1 MRGTFN
7 KMYGRILDL
16 LDISVKT
23 PVISALAQF
32 WSSDLHCFELPNLDL
47 VPTIEEYMRMTRLP
61 IDDNIGVYSYRGR
74 YVDERKIAKLIGLHP
89 DQLKF
94 EKRGAI
100 QGLRKSFLE
109 DHLEALAGGGSWHYF
124 NKTLALTIYGLIL
137 FPFAPNMV
145 DHAAMD
151 VFAHY
156 ETQGLNPVPAILAD
170 TLLTL
175 EVCQKKMEAL

>member
-1 MRGTFN
+1 MRGAFN

-47 VPTIEEYMRMTRLP
+47 VPTIKEYMRMTRLP

-109 DHLEALAGGGSWHYF
+109 DHLEALAGRGSWHYF

-137 FPFAPNMV
+137 FPFTPNMV

-151 VFAHY
+151 VFA
-156 ETQGLNPVPAILAD
+156 
-170 TLLTL
+170 
-175 EVCQKKMEAL
+175 